1 MEKCKKK
8 IGHTK
13 IETHDTYSKT
23 FHSYDSKQ
31 MWSLIFLFTHQY
43 FPCLCVNTGL
53 FRLDHSSRR
62 HWPREWRGGHG
73 RWETQKSWVCVFLTE
88 GRMVLREDDA
98 VCMCDWIIDWW
109 LGLAVSGYGKTLAK
123 ASWNDF
129 LPDASQV
136 CQDRCGCV
144 CTTFIALSIS
154 SELFVVSFTLLWHS
168 H

>member
-1 MEKCKKK
+1 MIHILKHFILMIPNRCEV
-8 IGHTK
+8 
-13 IETHDTYSKT
+13 
-23 FHSYDSKQ
+23 
-31 MWSLIFLFTHQY
+31 WSF
-43 FPCLCVNTGL
+43 CLPISISL
-53 FRLDHSSRR
+53 
-62 HWPREWRGGHG
+62 
-73 RWETQKSWVCVFLTE
+73 VCVWIQGYLDWITQAEDIDPENEEE
-88 GRMVLREDDA
+88 GMDDEKPRNRECA
-98 VCMCDWIIDWW
+98 FFWQKEEWFSVKMMLCDWIIDWW